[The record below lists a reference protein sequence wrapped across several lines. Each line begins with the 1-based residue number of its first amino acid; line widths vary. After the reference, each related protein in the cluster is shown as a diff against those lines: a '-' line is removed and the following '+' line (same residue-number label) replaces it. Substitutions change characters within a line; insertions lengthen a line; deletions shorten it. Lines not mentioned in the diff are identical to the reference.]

1 MRVGWDCAGGRNG
14 AGGTVRVG
22 EGGTVRVGVGTVQ
35 GGGRCR
41 WGGQTVQGADVAPFL
56 KYLCGFLS
64 V

>member
-1 MRVGWDCAGGRNG
+1 M
-14 AGGTVRVG
+14 RVG

-35 GGGRCR
+35 GGTVAV
-41 WGGQTVQGADVAPFL
+41 GGQTVQGADVAPFL